1 MTVKVRTHTLMGFR
15 HVGNPGRV
23 TRTPGM
29 TLLRVGPFALLHI
42 DSRRVR

>member
-1 MTVKVRTHTLMGFR
+1 MTAKFRTHTLMAFR
-15 HVGNPGRV
+15 HIGNPGRV

-29 TLLRVGPFALLHI
+29 TLLRFGPWALLHI